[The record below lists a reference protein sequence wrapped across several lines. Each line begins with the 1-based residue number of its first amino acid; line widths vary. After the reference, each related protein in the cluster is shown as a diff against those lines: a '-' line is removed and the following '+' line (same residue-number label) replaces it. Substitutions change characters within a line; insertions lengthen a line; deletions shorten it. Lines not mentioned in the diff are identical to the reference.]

1 MRIKKRGLFLC
12 IAAPMVATGFAI
24 FLATKNT
31 TARYVSLFFA
41 MSGKRDLA
49 NGSQM
54 KADVESNSQA
64 RLSEVPCV
72 RLSRRSHPARCSDQ
86 QQIPL
91 ILQARVGPL
100 SMSRV
105 TQAELLP

>member
-41 MSGKRDLA
+41 MSGKKDPVH
-49 NGSQM
+49 GCYM
-54 KADVESNSQA
+54 KADVDFNSQA
-64 RLSEVPCV
+64 RSSAVPCV
-72 RLSRRSHPARCSDQ
+72 RCLGRLRVAYSDELCPCLSYRYQLVCYQCS
-86 QQIPL
+86 
-91 ILQARVGPL
+91 
-100 SMSRV
+100 
-105 TQAELLP
+105 E